1 MDGPLRGP
9 RLLEALGGAMEL
21 QSLYALVANLLL
33 VAHLLFVIFVVLGL
47 MLVLA
52 GKILSWSWVRNPWFR
67 IAHLLAISVVV
78 LQSWFGLICP
88 LTIWE
93 MELRSKAGEAVYQ
106 SSFIMHW
113 LNELLYYQAP
123 QWAFVACYTV
133 FGALV
138 FSSWFFV
145 KPRSFTVEGQRGDS

>member
-1 MDGPLRGP
+1 
-9 RLLEALGGAMEL
+9 MEP
-21 QSLYALVANLLL
+21 QSLYSLVANLLL

-47 MLVLA
+47 ILVLA
-52 GKILSWSWVRNPWFR
+52 GKILSWGWVRNPWFR

-78 LQSWFGLICP
+78 IQSWFSVTCP

-93 MELRSKAGEAVYQ
+93 MELRSKAGEVVYENA
-106 SSFIMHW
+106 FIMHW
-113 LNELLYYQAP
+113 LNEILYFQAP
-123 QWAFVACYTV
+123 QWVFVVCYTV

-145 KPRSFTVEGQRGDS
+145 RPRSFTVGGQLGSS